1 MTRISDYIE
10 LDRKFVAFDEDSQ
23 AEERDDLLFAR
34 PALSGTEK
42 SWADILHNQRTVVLA
57 EARAGKTTELRVQ
70 TKKLRSEGKAAFF
83 CQLEILAEESLENA
97 LEIGTPQQFRTW
109 AESDAPGYFFLDAV
123 DEARLASWINLEKA
137 VRHFRE
143 AVESH
148 LARLTVVISTRP
160 NAWQFQADPAMLTG
174 LLSFPRQKQLVRNE
188 TNGSGFNYEGSA
200 LVRENETTCIIETDN
215 SLPIVVMQM
224 APLNQSQVR
233 IFAETKGVAN
243 IDAFIEA
250 IESVDVDSFATRPA
264 DVLSLI
270 AHWKDSDSLGSY
282 TEVVARDIT
291 LKLAEENP
299 RDSAQSPISAARAY
313 EGARVLAAAVTLTKR
328 SSILLSDD
336 PVDETLRSRC
346 VDPEQVLSDWTPD
359 EIRALL
365 GRGIF
370 DPALYGSVRF
380 YHRTAREYLAARW
393 FEKLLLEQTNRR
405 SIERLLFVRP
415 YGDLPEVV
423 VPAFKPIVGW
433 LAAWDERIRN
443 RAVRID
449 PKLLLEYGDP
459 STLDIGIRATLLQ
472 DFARRYKNRQHTP
485 LGLYSRREARRVADH
500 RLAGVIRKLLGTY
513 RDHTAVR
520 RLLLRIIRE
529 GRIPECGQLA
539 CTFATNTEMDAYTR
553 SIAVRAVGSAGTLSE
568 QKRLAEEI
576 LAQASGLDHNIV
588 SAAIDSLWPDALTDQ
603 GVLVL
608 LEEVLVPGQF
618 GAPDLEYVILPIP
631 SRISDRDRVYDF
643 LTAILE
649 LLSRPPLHDNKFC
662 RVSIKFSWLL
672 NLLWVLVG
680 RLRSLHGAP
689 ETVPEFLEA
698 ITLCSQSRSSYV
710 LLYRG
715 RMDDE
720 IAQLLHGD
728 AKIRHALF
736 WHQYA
741 RAHKLRDESFIDLW
755 FLHASGLREVLS
767 AQDSEVY
774 LQDLR
779 ERADP
784 EEKRI
789 AMSVLF
795 NLCGAS
801 DNTDLLGR
809 IRDVVSGDSALEAKF
824 DRHLAPPVLP
834 KEQLERAR
842 IDLEEASQSLQRERT
857 EARARQDWI
866 EKLKADPRMVGDLSL
881 AKEGRIWN
889 NTDWLLREIQEKTH
903 AGNRLTASDWE
914 LLIPD
919 FGETVAQQFRDFCR
933 AFWRRYTPPLRP
945 ENAEGSRTI
954 PNALIVGL
962 SGLAMEANG
971 DETWA
976 ERLTDDEAEI
986 ATRYAL
992 WELNDFPD
1000 WFPALLQAKPK
1011 PVRKMLREE
1020 IEWECG
1026 AFPPD
1031 GLLLYVLEKL
1041 RTTRTQ
1047 VGNDLPDDIAD
1058 ILATKEEVAIN
1069 PLKSALSIILQND
1082 APLPRTFQATV
1093 DRQAEAVSSEQ
1104 QKALWLSALLC
1115 LDAKHALDIMEL
1127 WTNSGSKQDDER
1139 RVSLMISHLW
1149 GHVWGVDIAS
1159 FKTKYRDYMQP
1170 GLLVRLLAIVHSH
1183 VRADEDIHHDEV
1195 YTPDLRDKA
1204 QEAREHLLQLLSGIP
1219 GRLTYDALIRFSR
1232 SQGFAHIKDYL
1243 LNLAERRAE
1252 DDADLKEWL
1261 PERVA
1266 EFIRDAER
1274 NPETQQDLFAIALS
1288 RLDDIKLDLEEGDES
1303 DASLWQKADD
1313 EIELR
1318 RVIANRLRLISR
1330 NKYTTGSEE
1339 ELADR
1344 SRTDIRLHHSN
1355 VEARIPIEIKIAEK
1369 WSANKLCERLE
1380 NQLVGQYLREAGF
1393 GIFLLVK
1400 RGADR
1405 NDNRSWRA
1413 GGEQLDFSALVQWLK
1428 DESSSVLQ
1436 ANPHVQNIEV
1446 LGIDLTKRI
1455 AANRRCFTEAYETFS
1470 READLSALALDP
1482 NEVFG
1487 TVRDTIP
1494 GRDVEL

>member
-23 AEERDDLLFAR
+23 AEEREDLLFAR

-42 SWADILHNQRTVVLA
+42 FWADILHNQRTVVLA
-57 EARAGKTTELRVQ
+57 EARAGKTTELRAQ

-83 CQLEILAEESLENA
+83 CQLEILAGGSLEDS
-97 LEIGTPQQFRTW
+97 LGIGTRQQFRAW
-109 AESDAPGYFFLDAV
+109 VESDAPGYFFLDAV
-123 DEARLASWINLEKA
+123 DEARLASWINFEKA

-160 NAWQFQADPAMLTG
+160 NVWQFQADRDMLTR
-174 LLSFPRQKQLVRNE
+174 LLDFPQEIQIVRND
-188 TNGSGFNYEGSA
+188 TNASDFNRDGRSP
-200 LVRENETTCIIETDN
+200 VPENETTRTVRMEKRP
-215 SLPIVVMQM
+215 PIAVMQM
-224 APLNQSQVR
+224 ASLSRSQVR
-233 IFAETKGVAN
+233 IFAEAKGVAN

-250 IESVDVDSFATRPA
+250 IESVDADIFATRPE
-264 DVLSLI
+264 DLLGLI

-291 LKLAEENP
+291 LKLAEKNP
-299 RDSAQSPISAARAY
+299 KDSAQAPISAARAY
-313 EGARVLAAAVTLTKR
+313 EGATMLAVAVTLTKR

-336 PVDETLRSRC
+336 PVDEMLHSKC
-346 VDPEQVLSDWTPD
+346 VDPEQVLSDWTPG
-359 EIRALL
+359 EIQALL
-365 GRGIF
+365 GRGMF

-415 YGDLPEVV
+415 YGILSEVV

-472 DFARRYKNRQHTP
+472 DFACRYKNRQHTP

-710 LLYRG
+710 LPYRG
-715 RMDDE
+715 RMDEE

-741 RAHKLRDESFIDLW
+741 QVRKLEAEPVTNFQFIHRFENGNVLDARDSDYYLRDI
-755 FLHASGLREVLS
+755 
-767 AQDSEVY
+767 
-774 LQDLR
+774 R
-779 ERADP
+779 ERADL
-784 EEKRI
+784 EDKRV
-789 AMSVLF
+789 AMLVLF
-795 NLCGAS
+795 DVCNARENVVLE
-801 DNTDLLGR
+801 R
-809 IRDVVSGDSALEAKF
+809 IRDVVNGNSDLEAEL
-824 DRHLAPPVLP
+824 DRLLIPPAPS
-834 KEQLERAR
+834 EAY
-842 IDLEEASQSLQRERT
+842 LEEQRKRSER
-857 EARARQDWI
+857 EEQRRQQEIGNARARQDWI

-881 AKEGRIWN
+881 AEEGRIWH

-919 FGETVAQQFRDFCR
+919 FGETVAQQCRDFCR
-933 AFWRRYTPPLRP
+933 SFWRRYTPPLRP
-945 ENAEGSRTI
+945 ENAEGSRPI
-954 PNALIVGL
+954 PDALIVGL
-962 SGLAMEANG
+962 SGLAMEASG

-992 WELNDFPD
+992 WESNDFPD
-1000 WFPALLQAKPK
+1000 WFPALLRAKPE
-1011 PVRKMLREE
+1011 PVRQRLRKE
-1020 IEWECG
+1020 IEWECS

-1041 RTTRTQ
+1041 RTTR
-1047 VGNDLPDDIAD
+1047 VPMGNNLRGDIVD
-1058 ILATKEEVAIN
+1058 ILETKEEVAIN
-1069 PLKSALSIILQND
+1069 PLKSALAIILKND
-1082 APLPRTFQATV
+1082 TPLPDSFQDTAA
-1093 DRQAEAVSSEQ
+1093 RQAEAVSSEQ
-1104 QKALWLSALLC
+1104 QKALWLAALFC
-1115 LDAKHALDIMEL
+1115 LDAKHALDIMEP
-1127 WTNSGSKQDDER
+1127 WANSSSKQDGEK
-1139 RVSLMISHLW
+1139 RVSLVISHLW
-1149 GHVWGVDIAS
+1149 GHVWGVDATS
-1159 FKTKYRDYMQP
+1159 FKTKYCDYMQP
-1170 GLLVRLLAIVHSH
+1170 GLLIRLLAIVHSH
-1183 VRADEDIHHDEV
+1183 VRSDEDIQHDEV

-1204 QEAREHLLQLLSGIP
+1204 QEARDHLLQLLSGIP

-1232 SQGFAHIKDYL
+1232 SQGFAHVKDYL

-1252 DDADLKEWL
+1252 DDADFQEWS
-1261 PERVA
+1261 ESQVA
-1266 EFIRDAER
+1266 EWTRNAER
-1274 NPETQQDLFAIALS
+1274 SPETQKELFEIALS
-1288 RLDDIKLDLEEGDES
+1288 RLDDIKLNLEEGDDSE
-1303 DASLWQKADD
+1303 ARLWRRAGD

-1318 RVIANRLRLISR
+1318 LAIANRLKLISR
-1330 NKYTTGSEE
+1330 NRYTTGSEE
-1339 ELADR
+1339 ELADK
-1344 SRTDIRLHHSN
+1344 SRTDIRLHN
-1355 VEARIPIEIKIAEK
+1355 PKVDARIPIEIKIAGK
-1369 WSANKLCERLE
+1369 WSANKLRERME
-1380 NQLVGQYLREAGF
+1380 TQLVGQYLREARF
-1393 GIFLLVK
+1393 GIFMLVN
-1400 RGADR
+1400 RRAGSDR
-1405 NDNRSWRA
+1405 RSWRP
-1413 GGEQLDFSALVQWLK
+1413 GDKNLDFSALVQWLK
-1428 DESSSVLQ
+1428 GESGSVLQ
-1436 ANPHVQNIEV
+1436 ANPRLQKIEV

-1455 AANRRCFTEAYETFS
+1455 AAGRRCFTEAYETFA

-1482 NEVFG
+1482 DEVFG

>member
-1 MTRISDYIE
+1 M
-10 LDRKFVAFDEDSQ
+10 
-23 AEERDDLLFAR
+23 
-34 PALSGTEK
+34 
-42 SWADILHNQRTVVLA
+42 
-57 EARAGKTTELRVQ
+57 
-70 TKKLRSEGKAAFF
+70 
-83 CQLEILAEESLENA
+83 
-97 LEIGTPQQFRTW
+97 
-109 AESDAPGYFFLDAV
+109 
-123 DEARLASWINLEKA
+123 AS
-137 VRHFRE
+137 
-143 AVESH
+143 
-148 LARLTVVISTRP
+148 
-160 NAWQFQADPAMLTG
+160 
-174 LLSFPRQKQLVRNE
+174 
-188 TNGSGFNYEGSA
+188 
-200 LVRENETTCIIETDN
+200 
-215 SLPIVVMQM
+215 
-224 APLNQSQVR
+224 LNQSQVR
-233 IFAETKGVAN
+233 IFAEAKGVTN

-250 IESVDVDSFATRPA
+250 IESVDADSFATRPA

-299 RDSAQSPISAARAY
+299 KDSAQSPISAARAH
-313 EGARVLAAAVTLTKR
+313 EGATMLAVAVTLTKR

-336 PVDETLRSRC
+336 PVDETLHSKC
-346 VDPEQVLSDWTPD
+346 VDPEQVLSDWTPG
-359 EIRALL
+359 EIQALL
-365 GRGIF
+365 GRGMF

-415 YGDLPEVV
+415 YDVSLEVV

-443 RAVRID
+443 RVVCID

-500 RLAGVIRKLLGTY
+500 RLAGVIRELLETY
-513 RDHTAVR
+513 REHIDVR

-529 GRIPECGQLA
+529 GRLPECGQLA

-649 LLSRPPLHDNKFC
+649 LLSRPPLHDDQFC

-741 RAHKLRDESFIDLW
+741 QVRKLEAEPVTNFQFIYRSGNGNVLDARDSDYYLRDI
-755 FLHASGLREVLS
+755 
-767 AQDSEVY
+767 
-774 LQDLR
+774 R
-779 ERADP
+779 ERADL
-784 EEKRI
+784 EDKRV
-789 AMSVLF
+789 AMLVLF
-795 NLCGAS
+795 DVCNACE
-801 DNTDLLGR
+801 NIDLLER
-809 IRDVVSGDSALEAKF
+809 IRDVVNGNSDLEAEF
-824 DRHLAPPVLP
+824 DRLLIPPAPSEAYLEAQR
-834 KEQLERAR
+834 KRSEREEQGRQQE
-842 IDLEEASQSLQRERT
+842 IEG
-857 EARARQDWI
+857 ARARQDWT
-866 EKLKADPRMVGDLSL
+866 ENLKADPRMVGDLSL

-933 AFWRRYTPPLRP
+933 AFWKRYTPPLRP
-945 ENAEGSRTI
+945 ESAEGSRTI
-954 PNALIVGL
+954 PDALIVGL
-962 SGLAMEANG
+962 SGLAMEASG

-1093 DRQAEAVSSEQ
+1093 ARQAEAVSSEQ

-1170 GLLVRLLAIVHSH
+1170 GLLVRLLEIVYSH
-1183 VRADEDIHHDEV
+1183 VRAGEDIQHDEV

-1204 QEAREHLLQLLSGIP
+1204 QEARDHLLQLLSGIP
-1219 GRLTYDALIRFSR
+1219 GRLTYDALIRLSR
-1232 SQGFAHIKDYL
+1232 SQRFAHVKDYL

-1252 DDADLKEWL
+1252 DDADFQEWS
-1261 PERVA
+1261 ESQVA
-1266 EFIRDAER
+1266 EWTRNAER
-1274 NPETQQDLFAIALS
+1274 SPETQQELFEIALS

-1303 DASLWQKADD
+1303 EASLWQKADD

-1380 NQLVGQYLREAGF
+1380 NQLVGQYLREARF

-1405 NDNRSWRA
+1405 NANRSWRA
-1413 GGEQLDFSALVQWLK
+1413 GGEQLDFSALVQRLK
-1428 DESSSVLQ
+1428 DESGSVLQ

-1446 LGIDLTKRI
+1446 IGIDLTQRTRVSDTG
-1455 AANRRCFTEAYETFS
+1455 RRRFTEAYETFS
-1470 READLSALALDP
+1470 READLSTLALDP
-1482 NEVFG
+1482 DEVFG
-1487 TVRDTIP
+1487 AVRDAIP
-1494 GRDVEL
+1494 GRDVDL